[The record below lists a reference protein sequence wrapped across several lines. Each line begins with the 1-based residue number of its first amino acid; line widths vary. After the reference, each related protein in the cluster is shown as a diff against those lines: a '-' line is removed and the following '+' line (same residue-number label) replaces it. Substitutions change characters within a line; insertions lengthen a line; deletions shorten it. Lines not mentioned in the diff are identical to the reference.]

1 MLYLL
6 VTQLGWLA
14 FTILLI
20 VVVALY
26 TRTTR
31 KIEHLRRDVTKLQAE
46 LAQQKDFRKDNSMSR
61 MTASSTRLAD
71 DNGHVR
77 RPFSEDIV
85 TENNAP
91 KNSATEPSNIVA
103 TNNANKSTAFD
114 PQHPSTADTLTNT
127 SPPPLPTMVPASTPA
142 PAQNII
148 SGVANDDPIDNLYSK
163 TTAYSV
169 PVPSAPAA
177 PIEPDERSLPIV
189 TSLIHSIKNWFFG
202 GNLVVRVGVLVL
214 LIGVVLLLRLLSEYV
229 EISIATKLIAV
240 GITGLGLALLGL
252 KLTAKRFSY
261 GITLQGAGLA
271 IAYLSTFFAYSVYQ
285 IIPSVPS
292 FIGLGLLS
300 AITIALAVRQ
310 NAFPLALL
318 ALSGGFFAP
327 ILTSDDTG
335 SLVTLFSYY
344 LLLNVTIAVIAHY
357 RPWKILNLFGASV
370 TFGLAYYW
378 GVSENMNAVI
388 ESQRWS
394 LVTLV
399 ALHLLLY
406 LFVVI
411 RYAQQ
416 IITYNTL
423 NDQNL
428 SHIDDANTLGHLDKT
443 PKSIY
448 PYLFPIDTG
457 LLFSVP
463 ILAFG
468 LFAALLDDIPNA
480 LTFTSTILAAVYLGL
495 GWLFVQRSGRYAL
508 ITEGMLALGF
518 GFLAL
523 VIPLALDAEW
533 IAFGWSVQGLALV
546 WFGRR
551 SLRSWSVLFGLL
563 LQLVSIGMLLTTAIF
578 SIKDYPVL
586 AFSVSAIAYLATVFI
601 LRASNSPTMLMT
613 ELNNSNT
620 DGNSNKHNAATASES
635 VTRYARTLGVSTQ
648 AAQQWLTSI
657 DNQSRAFKLVWH
669 SPRLIKFLTVTAMAW
684 VLQVLIL
691 DLHHWFDIWQLETTV
706 IALAALISLTT
717 YWMINRY
724 RPWAEIRQFS
734 RGLLLLF
741 CLMLVVQLPQKFELN
756 LTWTTAEWLIFV
768 GLIIGWLMIGQ
779 LWLKTWSDIC
789 SDTWINNNNASRY
802 TAISW
807 LGTGIL
813 LIAAAAHYGL
823 PDSDGIMAVLSSAVL
838 ILTGLWL
845 SHRDLSHRDLTQS
858 EKNPSTNKASQ
869 QGLLYWFDWQQALR
883 GCAAIFAPIALFW
896 IVMTN
901 WSYDGVIW
909 DMSYFPLFNLYDI
922 TSWLTLLV
930 GFSLYYINWR
940 HRDKNPI
947 QSDTVTKTKQI
958 FNADSLLIIL
968 GFISFWL
975 ISSMLVRTL
984 HAFIGTPLWDGTGTQ
999 GGAWQ
1004 SEQVQ
1009 TGLTILW
1016 TLLALVATIMASRYW
1031 QRALWFMG
1039 IGLLGVVVLKLVLID
1054 LSQTEAIW
1062 RVISFLGAGSLILLI
1077 GYLAPLPPTTKEI
1090 ENKNQE

>member
-46 LAQQKDFRKDNSMSR
+46 LEQQKDLRKDNSISS
-61 MTASSTRLAD
+61 MTASSTGLAD
-71 DNGHVR
+71 DSVHVR
-77 RPFSEDIV
+77 RSVAEDIA
-85 TENNAP
+85 TENSAP
-91 KNSATEPSNIVA
+91 KNNATEPSNNVA

-114 PQHPSTADTLTNT
+114 SQHPSTADTLTNT
-127 SPPPLPTMVPASTPA
+127 SPPPLPTMAPA

-148 SGVANDDPIDNLYSK
+148 SGVANDGTIDQPHSK
-163 TTAYSV
+163 TTAHSV
-169 PVPSAPAA
+169 PAA

-214 LIGVVLLLRLLSEYV
+214 LIGVVLLLRLLSEYI

-240 GITGLGLALLGL
+240 GITGLALSALGL

-394 LVTLV
+394 FVTLV
-399 ALHLLLY
+399 ALHWLLY

-416 IITYNTL
+416 IITYNSL
-423 NDQNL
+423 NEQNL

-443 PKSIY
+443 PKSNH

-533 IAFGWSVQGLALV
+533 IAFGWSIQGLALV

-563 LQLVSIGMLLTTAIF
+563 LQLVSISMLLSTAIF

-586 AFSVSAIAYLATVFI
+586 AFSISAIAYLATVFI
-601 LRASNSPTMLMT
+601 LRVSNSPVMLMT

-620 DGNSNKHNAATASES
+620 NKSSNKHNAATASES

-684 VLQVLIL
+684 MLQVLML

-779 LWLKTWSDIC
+779 LWLKAWSDIW

-823 PDSDGIMAVLSSAVL
+823 PDSDGIMAILSSVAL
-838 ILTGLWL
+838 ILAGLWL
-845 SHRDLSHRDLTQS
+845 SHRDLSHS
-858 EKNPSTNKASQ
+858 KKNPSTNKASQ

-883 GCAAIFAPIALFW
+883 GCAAVFAPIALFW

-930 GFSLYYINWR
+930 GFSLYYISWR

-958 FNADSLLIIL
+958 FNAGSLLIVL

-984 HAFIGTPLWDGTGTQ
+984 HAFIGTPLWDGSGTQ

-1016 TLLALVATIMASRYW
+1016 TLSALVATIMASRYW

-1039 IGLLGVVVLKLVLID
+1039 IGLLGVVVLKLVLVD

-1077 GYLAPLPPTTKEI
+1077 GYLAPLPPANETT
-1090 ENKNQE
+1090 ENKHQE

>member
-1 MLYLL
+1 M

-26 TRTTR
+26 TRIAR
-31 KIEHLRRDVTKLQAE
+31 KIEHLRRDVTTLQTE
-46 LAQQKDFRKDNSMSR
+46 LEQQRHRSMTPPSAPFVDKHDYARNTATDDPDLKDNVPKDSD
-61 MTASSTRLAD
+61 AKDHD
-71 DNGHVR
+71 DK
-77 RPFSEDIV
+77 EI
-85 TENNAP
+85 
-91 KNSATEPSNIVA
+91 
-103 TNNANKSTAFD
+103 AFD
-114 PQHPSTADTLTNT
+114 SQSSSPDNRLPV
-127 SPPPLPTMVPASTPA
+127 SPPPLPTVASNSTINAASNIYDDKSIDSNTLINTENTA
-142 PAQNII
+142 P
-148 SGVANDDPIDNLYSK
+148 
-163 TTAYSV
+163 T
-169 PVPSAPAA
+169 A

-214 LIGVVLLLRLLSEYV
+214 LVGVVLLLRLLSEYI

-240 GITGLGLALLGL
+240 GVTGLALAALGL

-271 IAYLSTFFAYSVYQ
+271 IAYLSTFFAYSVYE
-285 IIPSVPS
+285 IIPSIPS

-327 ILTSDDTG
+327 ILTSEDTG

-357 RPWKILNLFGASV
+357 RPWKILNLFGVTV

-378 GVSENMNAVI
+378 GISENLSAVI
-388 ESQRWS
+388 ETQRWALVA
-394 LVTLV
+394 LVTL
-399 ALHLLLY
+399 HWLLY

-416 IITYNTL
+416 IITYNAL
-423 NDQNL
+423 NEKDL
-428 SHIDDANTLGHLDKT
+428 SHADNVDDTKHLDRAHVGN
-443 PKSIY
+443 SY
-448 PYLFPIDTG
+448 VFPIDTG

-463 ILAFG
+463 LLAFG
-468 LFAALLDDIPNA
+468 LFSALLNDISNA
-480 LTFTSTILAAVYLGL
+480 LTITSAILAAVYLGM
-495 GWLFVQRSGRYAL
+495 GWLFIQRSRRYAL
-508 ITEGMLALGF
+508 ITEGMLALGL
-518 GFLAL
+518 GFFAL

-563 LQLVSIGMLLTTAIF
+563 LQIVSIGMLVTTAIF
-578 SIKDYPVL
+578 SIQDYPVL
-586 AFSVSAIAYLATVFI
+586 AFSISALSYLATVFI
-601 LRASNSPTMLMT
+601 LRASNSPAVLLNSLDSSNNLNS
-613 ELNNSNT
+613 LNNKSAT
-620 DGNSNKHNAATASES
+620 TSSVIQSLDGTSDTLTS
-635 VTRYARTLGVSTQ
+635 YAHALGVSAQT
-648 AAQQWLTSI
+648 AQQWLTSI
-657 DNQSRAFKLVWH
+657 NSQSRVFKFVWH
-669 SPRLIKFLTVTAMAW
+669 SPRFIKFLTLTAMAW
-684 VLQVLIL
+684 MLQVLML
-691 DLHHWFDIWQLETTV
+691 DLHHWFDIWQSSTTV
-706 IALAALISLTT
+706 IALAALMSLIA
-717 YWMINRY
+717 YWVINRY
-724 RPWAEIRQFS
+724 RLWAEIRQLS
-734 RGLLLLF
+734 HGLLALF
-741 CLMLVVQLPQKFELN
+741 YFMLILQMPQKFERN
-756 LTWTTAEWLIFV
+756 LTWATAEWLVFV
-768 GLIIGWLMIGQ
+768 GLIIGWLVMGQ
-779 LWLKTWSDIC
+779 LWLKTWSDTWSDN
-789 SDTWINNNNASRY
+789 SDTSRY
-802 TAISW
+802 NDASW

-823 PDSDGIMAVLSSAVL
+823 LDSDGVMAFLFSAAL
-838 ILTGLWL
+838 ILFGLWFNHRYL
-845 SHRDLSHRDLTQS
+845 SQNEEST
-858 EKNPSTNKASQ
+858 STNKAVG
-869 QGLLYWFDWQQALR
+869 QGLLYWFDWQQALL
-883 GCAAIFAPIALFW
+883 GCAAIFAPIALLW
-896 IVMTN
+896 VVLTN

-909 DMSYFPLFNLYDI
+909 GLSYVPLFNLYDI
-922 TSWLTLLV
+922 TSWLTLSV
-930 GFSLYYINWR
+930 GFSLYYISQRR
-940 HRDKNPI
+940 HNE
-947 QSDTVTKTKQI
+947 TVIESSATTKSKRVFTAE
-958 FNADSLLIIL
+958 NLLIIL
-968 GFISFWL
+968 GLIIFWL

-984 HAFIGTPLWDGTGTQ
+984 HAFIGTPLWNDYQ

-1039 IGLLGVVVLKLVLID
+1039 IGLLGIVVLKLVLVD

-1077 GYLAPLPPTTKEI
+1077 GYLAPLPPAHEET
-1090 ENKNQE
+1090 ENQN